1 MAESSNSEKRR
12 QAIMQ
17 LIREQEIETQE
28 ELTAWLKKQGF
39 DTTQATVSR
48 DIRFLGLSK
57 VPATGG
63 RKIYALPRTV
73 SDPGGK
79 YAGILAEGFISCDT
93 AGHMLVIKT
102 AAGMAMAVAAAVDAM
117 EFEQVV
123 GSIAGDDTV
132 MLAIKNE
139 DAAVKLCVRLRALVG
154 RS

>member
-1 MAESSNSEKRR
+1 M
-12 QAIMQ
+12 
-17 LIREQEIETQE
+17 
-28 ELTAWLKKQGF
+28 
-39 DTTQATVSR
+39 
-48 DIRFLGLSK
+48 
-57 VPATGG
+57 
-63 RKIYALPRTV
+63 
-73 SDPGGK
+73 
-79 YAGILAEGFISCDT
+79 
-93 AGHMLVIKT
+93 IKT